1 MKVRAFSITPPL
13 IRASTLIQVHMRY
26 FYRSDSMSDIK
37 ASMFRWSV
45 YIKVPRDD
53 LCYKHALDIL
63 TLTSL
68 VRFEIEVEPCRL
80 LRGTDVVSVANV
92 SCKIIQMLFF
102 FSNGTKI
109 SFVWNDRS
117 RSIQTLLEVLNSNRK
132 NERFNA
138 LRNAL
143 RLSKLFVGIE
153 E

>member
-1 MKVRAFSITPPL
+1 
-13 IRASTLIQVHMRY
+13 
-26 FYRSDSMSDIK
+26 MSDIE
-37 ASMFRWSV
+37 ASMLRWSV

-80 LRGTDVVSVANV
+80 LRGTEVFFSAAKVSY
-92 SCKIIQMLFF
+92 KMIQMLFF
-102 FSNGTKI
+102 FFKREQK
-109 SFVWNDRS
+109 V
-117 RSIQTLLEVLNSNRK
+117 VLYEMAGAAVFKTFYTSNRK

-143 RLSKLFVGIE
+143 RLFKLFVGIE